1 MNRGA
6 FATLLAIVSLAG
18 CVHTRDVRGP
28 SPGHPASGESA
39 VAPYTPPPN
48 PFARAIDESH
58 VLDSTHGERA
68 DPVTH
73 SNGPTTLYICPMHP
87 EVRADRPGA
96 CPKCG
101 MDLVPRRGAHESHGD
116 HQHPNEE
123 ARP

>member
-1 MNRGA
+1 MNRGSLA
-6 FATLLAIVSLAG
+6 ALLAILALAG
-18 CVHTRDVRGP
+18 CVHTRDVPGP
-28 SPGHPASGESA
+28 GPGHPAFGGSA
-39 VAPYTPPPN
+39 AAPYTPPAN
-48 PFARAIDESH
+48 PFAPSAERATGTDGA
-58 VLDSTHGERA
+58 HGEHA
-68 DPVTH
+68 DPAQEQE
-73 SNGPTTLYICPMHP
+73 GAMTLYVCPMHP